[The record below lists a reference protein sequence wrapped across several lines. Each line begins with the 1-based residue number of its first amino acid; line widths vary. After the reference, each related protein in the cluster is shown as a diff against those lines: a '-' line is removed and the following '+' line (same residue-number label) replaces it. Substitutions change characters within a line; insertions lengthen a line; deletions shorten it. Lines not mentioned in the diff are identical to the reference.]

1 MSSLPW
7 SLAGGVWGHGQNG
20 VWGKVR
26 RRQRWIIFRGW
37 FIGWFFYLSFQNV
50 LRADFSICSFCA
62 VLFSRYHGIHGP
74 GHSGCQGEGYQR
86 PGCRM
91 VMGVRSSTGGSSRSS
106 PLVVAHSVRRRI
118 GSGVGSCLGGSCM
131 AGDEDPWTHCEP
143 EVAAQARPGR
153 QGKRPRSDAPR
164 ATGYDARV
172 RGMDVSFCQYQ
183 RCPSPLSGRTPLA
196 VTK

>member
-1 MSSLPW
+1 MSLPW

-26 RRQRWIIFRGW
+26 RRQQWIMFGGW
-37 FIGWFFYLSFQNV
+37 FIGWFFYLSFQIF

-62 VLFSRYHGIHGP
+62 VLFSGYHGIRGP
-74 GHSGCQGEGYQR
+74 PTLWLPRRGLST
-86 PGCRM
+86 PGCCM
-91 VMGVRSSTGGSSRSS
+91 AMGVWSSTGGSSRS

-143 EVAAQARPGR
+143 EVAAQARPG
-153 QGKRPRSDAPR
+153 KRPRSDAPR

-196 VTK
+196 VTV